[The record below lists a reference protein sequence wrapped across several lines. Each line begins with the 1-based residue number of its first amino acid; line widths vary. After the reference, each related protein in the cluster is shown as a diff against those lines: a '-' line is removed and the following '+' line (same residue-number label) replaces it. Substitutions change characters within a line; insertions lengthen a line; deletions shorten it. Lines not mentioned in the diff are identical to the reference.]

1 MTDKQTKEQAYKAG
15 IKAEILE
22 FFQLNEET
30 PWSLNQI
37 HKAFSIRDRNTKDL
51 FGVLVEELRK
61 DKKLIRTTDGHYMLD
76 TTTEFV
82 EGRIDHVNVR
92 FAFVI
97 VEGRE
102 GDVLINAR
110 DMNGAIDGDIVKV
123 LVSSKKRKS
132 TERAEGE
139 VLEIITRGR
148 NEIVGSIQILPNY
161 AFVVPNAKK
170 IYGDIFI
177 HRTDLQDAQNGDKVI
192 VRITKFA
199 EEDRKMEGFVSQVL
213 GKAGE
218 NNTEMHAILAEF
230 GLPIHFP
237 EQIEDE
243 AEEISTKISSAEIKK
258 RRDFRKITTFTI
270 DPVDAKDFDDALSF
284 DYLENGNYEVGIH
297 IADVTHYVT
306 PESLLEQE
314 AFHRAT
320 SVYLVDRVV
329 PMLPEK
335 LSNGLCSLR
344 PNEDKLTFSAV
355 FEITPEA
362 KIVKEWFGR
371 TIIHSD
377 KRFSYEE
384 AQESIN
390 CSSESSKKSLEKSE
404 NFNEVHIL
412 GDNIDLVENIEELK
426 INDSDNQL
434 LAEEP
439 KKKGRKKKV
448 EVLEETVEETPIAES
463 QKPKAESQKPYETE
477 LTILNNLAHKLR
489 DERFAKGAVNFET
502 VEVKFDL
509 DENGKPLGI
518 YQKIRVDS
526 HKLIEEFMLLA
537 NKKVAEYVFNLRQKE
552 PRNTMVYRI
561 HEAPDPE
568 RLKTFSTF
576 AKRFGYNVDTETSK
590 ISNSL
595 NELMHD
601 VEGKPE
607 QNILENLA
615 IRTMS
620 KARYSTDSIGHFGLA
635 FPFYS
640 HFTSPIRRYPDM
652 MAHRMLQHYL
662 DGGEP
667 LERAAWEQRCKH
679 SSEQEKMAAEAE
691 RASIKYKQV
700 EFMSLMDSDKVW
712 DGIISGVTEFGI
724 FVEITE
730 TASEGLVRMVDLK
743 DDFYD
748 FDRENYRIVGQRN
761 GKVFTFGDKLQVKV
775 KECNL
780 SRRSMDL
787 TLVGNGSDRIR
798 KDKRSFERGGD
809 SRRNPKDLRKDSR
822 GGKGG
827 AKGSD
832 TGRKKRK

>member
-1 MTDKQTKEQAYKAG
+1 MTDKKPTKEQIYKDK

-30 PWSLNQI
+30 AWSLNQVN
-37 HKAFSIRDRNTKDL
+37 KAFAVRDRKTKDL
-51 FGVLVEELRK
+51 FGDLMIELHK
-61 DKKLIRTTDGHYMLD
+61 DKKLIRMSEGHYMID
-76 TTTEFV
+76 SSTEFL
-82 EGRIDHVNVR
+82 EGRVDHVNVR
-92 FAFVI
+92 FGFVV

-123 LVSSKKRKS
+123 LVSTKKKKP
-132 TERAEGE
+132 TDKTEGE
-139 VLEIITRGR
+139 IIEIVKRGR
-148 NEIVGSIQILPNY
+148 SEIVGTIEIMPNY
-161 AFVVPNAKK
+161 AFLVASSKK
-170 IYGDIFI
+170 IYGDIFVSKN
-177 HRTDLQDAQNGDKVI
+177 DLKNALHGDKVI
-192 VRITKFA
+192 VKITKYA
-199 EEDRKMEGFVSQVL
+199 EDERKMEGIVAEVL
-213 GKAGE
+213 GKSGE

-230 GLPIHFP
+230 GLPISFP
-237 EQIEDE
+237 INIEKE
-243 AEEISTKISSAEIKK
+243 ADNIPTKISSSEIKK

-284 DYLENGNYEVGIH
+284 EFLENGNYEIGVH
-297 IADVTHYVT
+297 IADVTHYVS
-306 PESLLEQE
+306 PESALEQE
-314 AFHRAT
+314 AFMRAT

-355 FEITPEA
+355 FEVTPNA
-362 KIVKEWFGR
+362 KVIKEWFGR

-384 AQESIN
+384 AQEQLTIN
-390 CSSESSKKSLEKSE
+390 S
-404 NFNEVHIL
+404 
-412 GDNIDLVENIEELK
+412 EELTNNNEQV
-426 INDSDNQL
+426 ILDNSDNQVV
-434 LAEEP
+434 AEVP
-439 KKKGRKKKV
+439 KKKIVKKKTDV
-448 EVLEETVEETPIAES
+448 IEIASS
-463 QKPKAESQKPYETE
+463 QNNFAKE
-477 LTILNNLAHKLR
+477 LNILNNLAHQLR

-502 VEVKFDL
+502 VEVKFQL
-509 DENGKPLGI
+509 DEDGKPLGV
-518 YQKIRVDS
+518 YQKVRVDA

-537 NKKVAEYVFNLRQKE
+537 NKKVAEYVFNLKKTE

-561 HEAPDPE
+561 HDAPDPE
-568 RLKTFSTF
+568 KLKNFSTF
-576 AKRFGYNVDTETSK
+576 AKRFGYNVDTEVAR
-590 ISNSL
+590 ISQSF
-595 NELMHD
+595 NELMHN

-615 IRTMS
+615 VRTMS
-620 KARYSTDSIGHFGLA
+620 KAKYSTDPIGHFGLA

-662 DGGEP
+662 DGGQP
-667 LERAAWEQRCKH
+667 LERGPWELRCKH
-679 SSEQEKMAAEAE
+679 SSEREKMAAEAE

-700 EFMSLMDSDKVW
+700 EYMSLMDDDKVW

-730 TASEGLVRMVDLK
+730 TASEGLIRMVDLK

-748 FDRENYRIVGQRN
+748 YDRDNYRIVGQRN

-780 SRRSMDL
+780 ARRSMDL
-787 TLVGNGSDRIR
+787 LLVGANG
-798 KDKRSFERGGD
+798 KVQRGGERTSRRDD
-809 SRRNPKDLRKDSR
+809 SRRGSKDSR
-822 GGKGG
+822 GGNPKGG
-827 AKGSD
+827 GKNPRSGD
-832 TGRKKRK
+832 RKKRR

>member
-1 MTDKQTKEQAYKAG
+1 MTDKKTKEQVYKAG

-123 LVSSKKRKS
+123 LVSSKKRKA

-139 VLEIITRGR
+139 VLEIIKRGR

-243 AEEISTKISSAEIKK
+243 ADEISTKISSEEIKK
-258 RRDFRKITTFTI
+258 RRDFRKTTTFTI

-284 DYLENGNYEVGIH
+284 EYLENGNYEVGIH

-314 AFHRAT
+314 AFRRAT

-390 CSSESSKKSLEKSE
+390 SLLENKEQSLEKK
-404 NFNEVHIL
+404 EVVGGIHIL
-412 GDNIDLVENIEELK
+412 GDNIALVENIGELK
-426 INDSDNQL
+426 VNDIGSHIL
-434 LAEEP
+434 TEEP
-439 KKKGRKKKV
+439 KKKGRKKKE
-448 EVLEETVEETPIAES
+448 EVLEENIEET
-463 QKPKAESQKPYETE
+463 PKAESQKPYETE
-477 LTILNNLAHKLR
+477 LNILNNLAHKLR

-502 VEVKFDL
+502 IEVKFDL
-509 DENGKPLGI
+509 DENGKPLGV

-576 AKRFGYNVDTETSK
+576 AKRFGYNVDTETSR

-620 KARYSTDSIGHFGLA
+620 KARYSTDPIGHFGLA

-712 DGIISGVTEFGI
+712 DGIISGVAEFGI

-730 TASEGLVRMVDLK
+730 TASEGMVRMADLK

-787 TLVGNGSDRIR
+787 ILVGNGSDRIR

-822 GGKGG
+822 GGKSSAKRSGG
-827 AKGSD
+827 D
-832 TGRKKRK
+832 TGRKKRR

>member
-1 MTDKQTKEQAYKAG
+1 MTDLKPSKEQNFRSR

-22 FFQLNEET
+22 FFQLNEDT
-30 PWSLNQI
+30 AWSLNQV
-37 HKAFSIRDRNTKDL
+37 HKAFAIRDRKTKDL
-51 FGVLVEELRK
+51 FADLIEELKK
-61 DKKLIRTTDGHYMLD
+61 DKKLIRQPDGHYLAD

-92 FAFVI
+92 FGFVI
-97 VEGRE
+97 VDGRE
-102 GDVLINAR
+102 GDILINAR
-110 DMNGAIDGDIVKV
+110 DLNGAIDGDIVKV
-123 LVSSKKRKS
+123 LVWAKKKKGSDR
-132 TERAEGE
+132 TEGE
-139 VLEIITRGR
+139 VVEILQRGR
-148 NEIVGSIQILPNY
+148 AELVGTIEIMPNY
-161 AFVVPNAKK
+161 AFVIPSSKK
-170 IYGDIFI
+170 IYGDIFVSKN
-177 HRTDLQDAQNGDKVI
+177 DLKDAQHGDKVI
-192 VRITKFA
+192 VKITKWA
-199 EEDRKMEGFVSQVL
+199 EGERKMEGFVKEVL
-213 GKAGE
+213 GKSGE

-230 GLPIHFP
+230 GLPNHFP
-237 EQIEDE
+237 ENVEKAADAIP
-243 AEEISTKISSAEIKK
+243 TKITANEIKK
-258 RRDFRKITTFTI
+258 RRDFRKTTTFTI

-284 DYLENGNYEVGIH
+284 EFLENGNYEVGIH

-306 PESLLEQE
+306 PESILEQE
-314 AFHRAT
+314 AYLRAT

-362 KIVKEWFGR
+362 KVVKEWFGR

-384 AQESIN
+384 AQEQLN
-390 CSSESSKKSLEKSE
+390 SEQLAVNSE
-404 NFNEVHIL
+404 PNNDAHIL
-412 GDNIDLVENIEELK
+412 TNNVALLDSIEDKVTNNADNSIE
-426 INDSDNQL
+426 
-434 LAEEP
+434 EEP

-448 EVLEETVEETPIAES
+448 EEVETPTPNT
-463 QKPKAESQKPYETE
+463 QNLTPDYKKE
-477 LTILNNLAHKLR
+477 LNILNQLAHKLR

-502 VEVKFDL
+502 VEVKFQL

-518 YQKIRVDS
+518 YQKVRVDS

-537 NKKVAEYVFNLRQKE
+537 NKKVAEYVFNLKKSE
-552 PRNTMVYRI
+552 PRNTMIYRT
-561 HEAPDPE
+561 HDAPDPE
-568 RLKTFSTF
+568 KLKNFSTF
-576 AKRFGYNVDTETSK
+576 AKRFGYTVDTDTNK
-590 ISNSL
+590 ISASF
-595 NELMHD
+595 NELMHN

-615 IRTMS
+615 VRTMS
-620 KARYSTDSIGHFGLA
+620 KAKYSTDPIGHFGLA

-667 LERAAWEQRCKH
+667 LERASWEQRCKH

-691 RASIKYKQV
+691 RSSIKYKQV
-700 EFMSLMDSDKVW
+700 EYMSLMDEGKVW

-748 FDRENYRIVGQRN
+748 YDRENYRIVGQRN
-761 GKVFTFGDKLQVKV
+761 GRVFTFGDKLQVKV

-780 SRRSMDL
+780 ARRSMDL
-787 TLVGNGSDRIR
+787 ILVGGEEKMR
-798 KDKRSFERGGD
+798 KSKS
-809 SRRNPKDLRKDSR
+809 KDSR
-822 GGKGG
+822 GRDSRYKSGDSRSSKGG
-827 AKGSD
+827 KRPSSRDSD
-832 TGRKKRK
+832 RRKRR